1 MGKFSDRFLRVV
13 DKICSA
19 NLDYTRDA
27 YCFVYEALG
36 HAVRALDLEP
46 DQHLTGE
53 ELMRVGIIPL
63 AFNRWGFLA
72 KNVLGYLNI
81 FRSEDVGN
89 IVRNFVEAGV
99 FNKDSTDRW
108 EDFSAVNLEKE
119 LEKLL
124 KSNF

>member
-13 DKICSA
+13 DRICST
-19 NLDYTRDA
+19 NLDYLKEA

-36 HAVRALDLEP
+36 FAVRALDLEP
-46 DQHLTGE
+46 DQHLSGE
-53 ELMRVGIIPL
+53 ELMRAGVIPL

-72 KNVLGYLNI
+72 KNVLSYWNI
-81 FRSEDVGN
+81 FCSEDVGK

-108 EDFSAVNLEKE
+108 EDFSVVNLGKE
-119 LEKLL
+119 LERLQ